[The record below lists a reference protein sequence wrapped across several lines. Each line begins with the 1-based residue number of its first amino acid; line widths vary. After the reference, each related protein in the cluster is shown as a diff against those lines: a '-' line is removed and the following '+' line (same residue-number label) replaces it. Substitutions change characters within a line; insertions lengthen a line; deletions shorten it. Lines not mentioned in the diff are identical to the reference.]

1 MAGGRNNDSRL
12 CVHSVCVHAL
22 KGYVCLFCFF
32 ELMRSEAA
40 NRDRVASFAFRAPRQ
55 NLRYDNI

>member
-12 CVHSVCVHAL
+12 CVHSVSVHAL
-22 KGYVCLFCFF
+22 KAYVFFCFVF